1 MASKKNSI
9 INGIKIFLSVIFIL
23 SILNYGLTSYYNRQI
38 IDKENKIILTD
49 KILNILS
56 RINDEINNKIFS
68 SEKNIS
74 QLNIVKTY
82 VSLLTEGGKAEE
94 LLLNNKITPVN
105 KDYLQSF
112 SEIEKK
118 LKKIFDI
125 LKKESNF
132 EYSYIEKKR
141 SILNSNLTFIIQ
153 KFKITKKLFQESASS
168 YIFKKNFTDIFTLL
182 LIIFTALFIYVRIKN
197 KLTDDINGLNLQVQ
211 NLIKT
216 EDFVNFESSDEFEP
230 ISSGINFI
238 NLKFAEISDF
248 INNLL
253 SDNYDVDFSVSEKIN
268 PVQESLI
275 KLRDKLK
282 RNIELNNKRLA
293 EEQRRQWFSEGK
305 AKFNDILRE
314 ANFEIKN
321 LAETSLINMVKFLN
335 AAQGGFFILN
345 ENETKPFLE
354 LISAFAYDRI
364 KLLTKRIELGDGL
377 VGMCAVE
384 KNTIVVTDV
393 PEDYMQIESGLG
405 EAAPTNILII
415 PLKTEDNILGV
426 IEIASFYE
434 FKKNEIDFIE
444 NIAEDIAT
452 TLETT
457 KISAQTSEL
466 LQETQKKSE
475 ELALRDTEMSEKIS
489 ELRDAQ
495 KETKRSVSEM
505 NALTTVIN
513 KVLFK
518 VELTTAGKI
527 SSVNNLFLSRLG
539 YRQTE
544 LRSKGFNEFIKN
556 NGKKILEDVYSEV
569 SKNNFTQKEIIFIT
583 KENFELKT
591 SSFFSAVK
599 NEKGE
604 IIRILM
610 LADNSTYRE
619 ELQHKNEMLKEELK
633 TKIHIISEKEKEIS
647 SIFSKV
653 KKIGNISDGE
663 IVKLKQR
670 EENIKKKY
678 ETSSD
683 KKYAEWLKDV
693 ISEKWAIE

>member
-9 INGIKIFLSVIFIL
+9 ISGIKIFLSIIFIL
-23 SILNYGLTSYYNRQI
+23 SILNYVLTSYYNKKI
-38 IDKENKIILTD
+38 IDTENKIILTD
-49 KILNILS
+49 KLLNLLNQ
-56 RINDEINNKIFS
+56 INDEINGETFSTENKI
-68 SEKNIS
+68 S
-74 QLNIVKTY
+74 QFTIVKTY
-82 VSLLTEGGKAEE
+82 LSLLTEGGKADE
-94 LLLNNKITPVN
+94 LLLNNKITPIN
-105 KDYLQSF
+105 KNYRQSF

-118 LKKIFDI
+118 LKKTIEI
-125 LKKESNF
+125 LKKYSGSEN
-132 EYSYIEKKR
+132 SYIEKKR
-141 SILNSNLTFIIQ
+141 SVLNSNLLFIIQ
-153 KFKITKKLFQESASS
+153 KIKITEKLFRKSVSS

-182 LIIFTALFIYVRIKN
+182 LILFSAIYIYFRIKN
-197 KLTDDINGLNLQVQ
+197 KLTDDINGLSLQVQ
-211 NLIKT
+211 NITKT
-216 EDFVNFESSDEFEP
+216 ENTVNFVSSDEFKP
-230 ISSGINFI
+230 ISAGISSV
-238 NLKFAEISDF
+238 NLKFSEIADF
-248 INNLL
+248 INSLL
-253 SDNYDVDFSVSEKIN
+253 SDNYDIDFLSSEKIN
-268 PVQESLI
+268 SVQESLI
-275 KLRDKLK
+275 NLRDKLK
-282 RNIELNNKRLA
+282 ENIELNNKRL
-293 EEQRRQWFSEGK
+293 EEERRRQWFSEGK

-345 ENETKPFLE
+345 EDESKPFLE

-364 KLLTKRIELGDGL
+364 KLLTKRIEIGDGL
-377 VGMCAVE
+377 VGMCAAE

-405 EAAPTNILII
+405 ESAPTNILII

-434 FKKNEIDFIE
+434 FKKNEIEFIE
-444 NIAEDIAT
+444 NIAEDIAK

-457 KISAQTSEL
+457 KISEKTSEL

-505 NALTTVIN
+505 NALTTVID

-518 VELTTAGKI
+518 AELTTAGKI
-527 SSVNNLFLSRLG
+527 SSVNGLFLSRLG

-544 LRSKGFNEFIKN
+544 MRNKGFVDFIKDKE
-556 NGKKILEDVYSEV
+556 KKILEDVYSEV
-569 SKNNFTQKEIIFIT
+569 SKNNYTQQEIIFIT
-583 KENFELKT
+583 KENSELKT
-591 SSFFSAVK
+591 SSFFSAVR

-619 ELQHKNEMLKEELK
+619 ELKQKNAILKEELNA
-633 TKIHIISEKEKEIS
+633 KIHIISEKEKEIS
-647 SIFSKV
+647 SIFKNV
-653 KKIGNISDGE
+653 KKSGNIPDNE
-663 IVKLKQR
+663 ILKLKQR
-670 EENIKKKY
+670 EERILKKH
-678 ETSSD
+678 ETISE
-683 KKYAEWLKDV
+683 KKYADWLSDV
-693 ISEKWAIE
+693 KSKK

>member
-1 MASKKNSI
+1 MALKKNSI
-9 INGIKIFLSVIFIL
+9 INGIKIFLSIIFLL
-23 SILNYGLTSYYNRQI
+23 SILNYGLTSYYNKKT
-38 IDKENKIILTD
+38 IDRENKIILTD
-49 KILNILS
+49 KILNLLNQ
-56 RINDEINNKIFS
+56 INDEINNETFS
-68 SEKNIS
+68 TEKNLS

-82 VSLLTEGGKAEE
+82 LSLLTEGGKAEE
-94 LLLNNKITPVN
+94 ILLNNKITPVN

-118 LKKIFDI
+118 LKKIFEI
-125 LKKESNF
+125 FKKESSS
-132 EYSYIEKKR
+132 EYSYSGKKR
-141 SILNSNLTFIIQ
+141 SVLNSNLTFIIQ
-153 KFKITKKLFQESASS
+153 KFKITKNLFQKSASS
-168 YIFKKNFTDIFTLL
+168 YVFKKNFTDIFTLI
-182 LIIFTALFIYVRIKN
+182 LIIFTALFIYIRIKN

-216 EDFVNFESSDEFEP
+216 ENIVNFESSDEFEP
-230 ISSGINFI
+230 ISTGINSV
-238 NLKFAEISDF
+238 NLKFTEISGF
-248 INNLL
+248 INSLL
-253 SDNYDVDFSVSEKIN
+253 SDNYDIDFSASEKNN

-275 KLRDKLK
+275 NLRDKLK
-282 RNIELNNKRLA
+282 ENIELNNKRL
-293 EEQRRQWFSEGK
+293 EDEHKRQWFSEGK

-314 ANFEIKN
+314 ANFEVKN

-335 AAQGGFFILN
+335 AAQGGFFILI
-345 ENETKPFLE
+345 ENETKPYLK

-377 VGMCAVE
+377 IGMCAVE
-384 KNTIVVTDV
+384 KNTVVVTDV

-457 KISAQTSEL
+457 NISAKTSEL

-475 ELALRDTEMSEKIS
+475 ELALRDTEMSEKIT

-505 NALTTVIN
+505 NALTTVID

-518 VELTTAGKI
+518 VELTTAGKV
-527 SSVNNLFLSRLG
+527 SSVNNLFLSRIG
-539 YRQTE
+539 YRLTE
-544 LRSKGFNEFIKN
+544 IRNKGFVDFIKDN
-556 NGKKILEDVYSEV
+556 EKKILEDVYSEV
-569 SKNNFTQKEIIFIT
+569 SKNNYTQQEIIFIT
-583 KENFELKT
+583 KENSELKT
-591 SSFFSAVK
+591 SSFFSAVR

-619 ELQHKNEMLKEELK
+619 ELQQKNAVLKEELN

-647 SIFSKV
+647 SIFSNV
-653 KKIGNISDGE
+653 KKKENISDTE
-663 IVKLKQR
+663 ILKLKQR
-670 EENIKKKY
+670 EENVLKKH
-678 ETSSD
+678 ETSSE

-693 ISEKWAIE
+693 KSNK